1 MFFIFTDSAN
11 ETNIKHLRKR
21 KTKRRSSLNNSK
33 NNVNNVSDSEIHVN
47 DSEKRGEGR
56 HNKSSTLKSSKRLC
70 SSAAD
75 YMAHSYED
83 LILMLIQLQRR
94 QSELVK
100 TGERIRLE
108 METAEKMSEI
118 EPHYYERY
126 RLQYEQ
132 LQQKLAEVEKEC
144 EMQTPIIKRIDQMI
158 RVRSKENKSKAAST
172 TFLDQVEQDES
183 SQPSINNH
191 NTSLT
196 KMSQLN
202 KVIPNTNAINTAI
215 DTSDKNIE
223 NLRKEQQILENE
235 LERVR
240 GLLTHSTK
248 RLEEKAVENA
258 QMEHEMLLARNK
270 LKQVLDAE
278 QREMELTRSSELESE
293 LANIN
298 QVIDDLHN
306 KREDL
311 NAAIENL
318 KITERAYTDSI
329 RPPNVVAAA
338 AASVHHNT
346 PKVFNANLTFK
357 QTSNPQQQQQQV
369 KHQFNRNEE
378 EDDVMPL
385 YENLNNTKIFLNDQL
400 NNNNSLSSSNPS
412 EENNDDF
419 TLNINLEQTRTPYQT
434 VAAGTSTTSEDSEI
448 NNNELRH
455 NLNSMCEFD
464 PSMTFGDS
472 IVDQQIKQIYSYQ
485 MNFPMTTA
493 KPANEGIKTVR
504 EVKRESE
511 RRKFNQQQQTR
522 LTQLLNESLMSYGG
536 GYYYYNTDMINEQTT
551 AVETPASIIAG
562 GGSSGASNSTS
573 VTNTTNSPSVT
584 TLSDGIA
591 SKHAEH
597 Y

>member
-1 MFFIFTDSAN
+1 
-11 ETNIKHLRKR
+11 
-21 KTKRRSSLNNSK
+21 
-33 NNVNNVSDSEIHVN
+33 
-47 DSEKRGEGR
+47 
-56 HNKSSTLKSSKRLC
+56 
-70 SSAAD
+70 
-75 YMAHSYED
+75 
-83 LILMLIQLQRR
+83 MLIQLQRR
-94 QSELVK
+94 QSELAK
-100 TGERIRLE
+100 TSERIRME

-118 EPHYYERY
+118 EPHNYERY
-126 RLQYEQ
+126 RVHYEQ
-132 LQQKLAEVEKEC
+132 LQQRLAEVEKEC
-144 EMQTPIIKRIDQMI
+144 EMQTPAIKRIDQMI

-172 TFLDQVEQDES
+172 TFLDQVDQEES
-183 SQPSINNH
+183 SLPTINN
-191 NTSLT
+191 NNASLT
-196 KMSQLN
+196 RLSQSS
-202 KVIPNTNAINTAI
+202 KVAATATTTTS

-223 NLRKEQQILENE
+223 NLRKEQQLLENE

-258 QMEHEMLLARNK
+258 QMEHEMLVARKK

-278 QREMELTRSSELESE
+278 QRAMELTRSTKLESE

-318 KITERAYTDSI
+318 KMSERVYTDSI
-329 RPPNVVAAA
+329 RPPNVVAAAAA

-357 QTSNPQQQQQQV
+357 QTTSQQQQPQQT

-419 TLNINLEQTRTPYQT
+419 TLNINLEQARTPYQT
-434 VAAGTSTTSEDSEI
+434 AAAAGTSTASEDSEI

-472 IVDQQIKQIYSYQ
+472 IVDQQIKQIYGYQ
-485 MNFPMTTA
+485 MNFPMA
-493 KPANEGIKTVR
+493 KPAGESIKTVR

-536 GYYYYNTDMINEQTT
+536 GYYYYSADMINEHST
-551 AVETPASIIAG
+551 AADKAG
-562 GGSSGASNSTS
+562 GNNSTS
-573 VTNTTNSPSVT
+573 TTTTTATTAPPSAT
-584 TLSDGIA
+584 TLSEA
-591 SKHAEH
+591 PKHPQH